1 MKEKL
6 CAYCMHE
13 IETPSLRIQ
22 EFLPTI
28 VLRVSHQVWVSERW
42 GVAVSAAV
50 LVYWQ
55 EVEA

>member
-1 MKEKL
+1 
-6 CAYCMHE
+6 MHE
-13 IETPSLRIQ
+13 IETPSLRI
-22 EFLPTI
+22 LPTI
-28 VLRVSHQVWVSERW
+28 VLRMSHQVCVFERW

>member
-1 MKEKL
+1 
-6 CAYCMHE
+6 MHE
-13 IETPSLRIQ
+13 IETPSLRI
-22 EFLPTI
+22 LPTI
-28 VLRVSHQVWVSERW
+28 VLGVSHQVWISERW

>member
-1 MKEKL
+1 M
-6 CAYCMHE
+6 CMRSN
-13 IETPSLRIQ
+13 SLTYAQ
-22 EFLPTI
+22 FI